1 MLNFAIYW
9 NFRYFSNMSAP
20 IANRTLELA
29 CTVGSLDDALEAIED
44 GADVNFRSGAPLF
57 LAIVNRNRAIIR
69 FLLDH
74 GADGEMFLPKKRLK
88 EIRTREDLIEELIA
102 CAPYNPRDI
111 KIDEIEQ
118 IDTAIRGRGVE
129 FLVSD
134 LDWDHATRFRDS
146 LIAIGAG
153 SSHRCVAEFLQW
165 ARSESSGFGRG
176 LDEFLTSNT
185 DAVTEYRQRYLSSG
199 EDLIALASDFLSLS
213 DGGDETCGG

>member
-1 MLNFAIYW
+1 
-9 NFRYFSNMSAP
+9 MSDP

-29 CTVGSLDDALEAIED
+29 CTVGALDDAREALED

-57 LAIVNRNRAIIR
+57 LAILNRNRSIIR

-74 GADGEMFLPKKRLK
+74 GADGEMFLPKKKLK
-88 EIRTREDLIEELIA
+88 DIKSRDELVEELIA

-118 IDTAIRGRGVE
+118 IDSAIRGRGVE
-129 FLVSD
+129 FLVSE

-146 LIAIGAG
+146 LNAIGAG

-165 ARSESSGFGRG
+165 ARSESSEFGSS
-176 LDEFLTSNT
+176 LDEFLISNN
-185 DAVTEYRQRYLSSG
+185 DAVSEYRQRYLTTG
-199 EDLIALASDFLSLS
+199 ENLVALANDFLSGTEDADDS
-213 DGGDETCGG
+213 KGE

>member
-1 MLNFAIYW
+1 
-9 NFRYFSNMSAP
+9 MSDP

-29 CTVGSLDDALEAIED
+29 CTVGALDDAREALED

-57 LAIVNRNRAIIR
+57 LAIVNRNRSIIR

-74 GADGEMFLPKKRLK
+74 GADGEMFLPKKKLK
-88 EIRTREDLIEELIA
+88 EIRSRDELVEELIA

-111 KIDEIEQ
+111 KVEEIEH

-129 FLVSD
+129 FLVSE

-146 LIAIGAG
+146 LNAIGAG

-165 ARSESSGFGRG
+165 ARSESSGFASG

-185 DAVTEYRQRYLSSG
+185 DAVSEYRQRYLTTG
-199 EDLIALASDFLSLS
+199 EDLVALANDFLSSAESS
-213 DGGDETCGG
+213 DNLGGE

>member
-1 MLNFAIYW
+1 
-9 NFRYFSNMSAP
+9 MSDP

-29 CTVGSLDDALEAIED
+29 CTVGSLDDAREALED
-44 GADVNFRSGAPLF
+44 GADVNFRAGAPLF
-57 LAIVNRNRAIIR
+57 LAIVNRHRAIVR

-88 EIRTREDLIEELIA
+88 QIKTREDLIEELIA

-111 KIDEIEQ
+111 KVEEIQE

-129 FLVSD
+129 FLVSE

-146 LIAIGAG
+146 LNAIGAG

-165 ARSESSGFGRG
+165 ARSESSTFDDG
-176 LDEFLTSNT
+176 LVAFLTSNT
-185 DAVTEYRQRYLSSG
+185 DAVSEYRQRYLSTG
-199 EDLIALASDFLSLS
+199 EDLVALASGFLSGAEGS
-213 DGGDETCGG
+213 DDPRGE